1 MLGFSPL
8 ASAALADDGVVAEQ
22 AFGLD
27 AITTGAAADT
37 VYQYST

>member
-8 ASAALADDGVVAEQ
+8 ASAALADDGVVAEH
-22 AFGLD
+22 LD

-37 VYQYST
+37 IYQYST